1 MFVVG
6 GTCYLIRPSYVLLE
20 SRKLGIDEVC

>member
-6 GTCYLIRPSYVLLE
+6 GTCYLIRRRYVLLE